1 MTRRKSTRLKYG
13 DPRTLF
19 ESKTTAPFKSPN
31 GVHYDAGTV
40 VKGSTHIELSGTM
53 ISLVMPS
60 MAELMYL
67 QSEKQ
72 LSKAASIK
80 TSALRTEE
88 ANGNTFIADEEQ
100 FMIYMQLMSLGILGL
115 YAALEA
121 MVFELYIRK
130 YKERPVV
137 IDGNELSFTEFTNKG
152 FERKLTSI
160 AASLSGKPNIVGSD
174 MHSNLKEIH
183 NLRKII
189 QHFDVE
195 RREDYFLNLPNNHP
209 LKTFPG
215 IDPSML
221 IQNAREILD
230 HYKLS

>member
-1 MTRRKSTRLKYG
+1 MPRRKSTLRYG

-31 GVHYDAGTV
+31 GVHYDTGTV
-40 VKGSTHIELSGTM
+40 VKGSTYIELSGSTV
-53 ISLVMPS
+53 SLVLPS

-67 QSEKQ
+67 QSDKQ
-72 LSKAASIK
+72 LTKAASVK
-80 TSALRTEE
+80 SSALRTEE
-88 ANGNTFIADEEQ
+88 INGNKYIADEEQ
-100 FMIYMQLMSLGILGL
+100 FMIYMQLMCLGILGL

-130 YKERPVV
+130 YKERPVI
-137 IDGNELSFTEFTNKG
+137 IDGNELTFTEFTNKG

-160 AASLSGKPNIVGSD
+160 AADLSGKSNIVGTE

-183 NLRKII
+183 KLRKII
-189 QHFDVE
+189 QHSDVE
-195 RREDYFLNLPNNHP
+195 RREDYFLNLPSNHP

-215 IDPSML
+215 IDPSSL
-221 IQNAREILD
+221 SQNAREILD
-230 HYKLS
+230 HYKLT